1 MTGFELWTI
10 CTTIT
15 APMYVVG
22 ILVIFYLLNKGQC
35 LCVCLFV
42 CLFSIEIQTVGWI
55 AMKFVHPSDACQ
67 ILKRQV
73 TSYVGLQTNFK
84 SRYST

>member
-35 LCVCLFV
+35 LCVFV
-42 CLFSIEIQTVGWI
+42 CVFVLYRNPNRWMDCNEICS
-55 AMKFVHPSDACQ
+55 P
-67 ILKRQV
+67 KRRLPDIKK
-73 TSYVGLQTNFK
+73 GK
-84 SRYST
+84 